1 MSQRGMICMLV
12 FLSLRAASLQAQEI
26 PPLELPDPV
35 QEFAQVLQFDTP
47 TRIEGR
53 LLTLDAYDDAIWIE
67 WTQWFQHNRWVHVKI
82 ETQLLVYP
90 KDPDMM
96 KLFRALKRGTSLRM
110 TIQKGQDGKRRVLEL
125 DGT

>member
-1 MSQRGMICMLV
+1 MNQRGMICTLV
-12 FLSLRAASLQAQEI
+12 FLSLQAASLQAQEI
-26 PPLELPDPV
+26 PPLEMPDAV
-35 QEFAQVLQFDTP
+35 QEFAQVLQFESP

-53 LLTLDAYDDAIWIE
+53 LLTLDAYDDAIWVE
-67 WTQWFQHNRWVHVKI
+67 WTRWFQHNRWVHVKT

-90 KDPDMM
+90 KDSDMM
-96 KLFRALKRGTSLRM
+96 QLFRALKRGTSLRM